1 MDRAKA
7 VQIANLIYKLEDIEC
22 FKEELQQFLETT
34 EDSPEDLDAELLK
47 VVAKYKEK
55 LEAQLEEM

>member
-22 FKEELQQFLETT
+22 FEEELQQFLEST
-34 EDSPEDLDAELLK
+34 ESSPEDLDAELLK

>member
-22 FKEELQQFLETT
+22 FEEELQQFLEST
-34 EDSPEDLDAELLK
+34 DSSPEDLDAELLK

>member
-7 VQIANLIYKLEDIEC
+7 VQIANLVYKLEDIEC
-22 FKEELQQFLETT
+22 FEEELQQFLEST
-34 EDSPEDLDAELLK
+34 ESSPEDLDAELLK

-55 LEAQLEEM
+55 LKDQLEEM

>member
-22 FKEELQQFLETT
+22 FESELQQFLEST
-34 EDSPEDLDAELLK
+34 ESSPEDLDAELLK
-47 VVAKYKEK
+47 VVAEYKEK
-55 LEAQLEEM
+55 LKAQLEEM

>member
-1 MDRAKA
+1 MDRVKA
-7 VQIANLIYKLEDIEC
+7 MQIANLVYKLEDIEC
-22 FKEELQQFLETT
+22 FEDELQQFLEST
-34 EDSPEDLDAELLK
+34 DSSPEDLDAELLK

>member
-1 MDRAKA
+1 MTKEKA
-7 VQIANLIYKLEDIEC
+7 VQIANLLYKLEDIEL
-22 FKEELQQFLETT
+22 FEDELQQFLENN
-34 EDSPEDLDAELLK
+34 ENSSEELDAELLK

>member
-1 MDRAKA
+1 MDRTKA

-22 FKEELQQFLETT
+22 FEDELQQFLEST
-34 EDSPEDLDAELLK
+34 ESSPEDLDAELLK

>member
-22 FKEELQQFLETT
+22 FEEELQQFLEST
-34 EDSPEDLDAELLK
+34 ESSPEDLDVELLK